1 MRRILAALAAG
12 AAAIAVAKRYRD
24 SLETKSTWQAST
36 DRVD

>member
-12 AAAIAVAKRYRD
+12 AAAIAVAKRYRE
-24 SLETKSTWQAST
+24 SRETKSTWQAST